1 MQMRRRYDDGMESI
15 VASGLVLL
23 AASGAMLVLAA
34 LAMAPALLVS
44 GIYASVTGPT
54 DTTAADELD
63 VVLAELA
70 ELTKV

>member
-1 MQMRRRYDDGMESI
+1 MRRRYDDGMESI